1 MKTKKVYPS
10 KKIWDKFRRQRLKLE
25 MTQEQLADKLE
36 ISQSHVQ
43 RHENGF
49 HQVVDLTFLRRYA
62 RALKLVVEVEP
73 AKIKVITDDEHN
85 KNHEALTKLEEANLP
100 EEIV

>member
-1 MKTKKVYPS
+1 MKTKKVYPP

-25 MTQEQLADKLE
+25 MTQEQLADRLE

-43 RHENGF
+43 RHE
-49 HQVVDLTFLRRYA
+49 RYA
-62 RALKLVVEVEP
+62 RALKLVVEIEP
-73 AKIKVITDDEHN
+73 AKIKVITDDEHK
-85 KNHEALTKLEEANLP
+85 KNHEALTRLEEANLP